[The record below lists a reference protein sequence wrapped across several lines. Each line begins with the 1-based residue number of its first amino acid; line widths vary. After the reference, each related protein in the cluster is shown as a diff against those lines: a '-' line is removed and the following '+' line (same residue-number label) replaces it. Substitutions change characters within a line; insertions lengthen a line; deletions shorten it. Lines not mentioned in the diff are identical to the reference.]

1 MRKRKELGLKL
12 VFIYSLLLN
21 SGAAFMWPLVTMYI
35 DNYLHKSLLV
45 SGISLL
51 FISGFT
57 IIGNYVGGYLFDH
70 WSAYKASMIGI
81 TISTL
86 AIIALIF
93 YHGWPTFAI
102 LLVILGFGDGINL
115 TLLNSYATNV
125 KSRDTRTV
133 FNMLYVG
140 LNIGVVIGTAMVGYL
155 LKYGISVVFI
165 AATSFYVA
173 LWLLTL
179 IYFNV
184 DFSNYRTNDN
194 ESNNV
199 NDNKVSL
206 SKSKIK
212 LIYPICLMVFTV
224 YLSYTLWESVMS
236 VHMVK
241 LGISFEAYSTLWT
254 VNGLLIVFGQ
264 PLVNYISKR
273 LKIRIN
279 HQVFLGVFLFAMAFY
294 FLVIAKTFP
303 AFLGIMIF
311 LTIGEMIGLPDVP
324 AWIDELSTKE
334 EKGKY
339 QGMFNALMSAGR
351 AISPLFAGFV
361 IESYGYNPLFIFVA
375 TLMLVSLIIVMA
387 VSRQK

>member
-1 MRKRKELGLKL
+1 
-12 VFIYSLLLN
+12 
-21 SGAAFMWPLVTMYI
+21 
-35 DNYLHKSLLV
+35 
-45 SGISLL
+45 
-51 FISGFT
+51 
-57 IIGNYVGGYLFDH
+57 
-70 WSAYKASMIGI
+70 
-81 TISTL
+81 
-86 AIIALIF
+86 
-93 YHGWPTFAI
+93 
-102 LLVILGFGDGINL
+102 
-115 TLLNSYATNV
+115 
-125 KSRDTRTV
+125 
-133 FNMLYVG
+133 
-140 LNIGVVIGTAMVGYL
+140 
-155 LKYGISVVFI
+155 
-165 AATSFYVA
+165 
-173 LWLLTL
+173 
-179 IYFNV
+179 
-184 DFSNYRTNDN
+184 
-194 ESNNV
+194 
-199 NDNKVSL
+199 
-206 SKSKIK
+206 
-212 LIYPICLMVFTV
+212 MVFTV